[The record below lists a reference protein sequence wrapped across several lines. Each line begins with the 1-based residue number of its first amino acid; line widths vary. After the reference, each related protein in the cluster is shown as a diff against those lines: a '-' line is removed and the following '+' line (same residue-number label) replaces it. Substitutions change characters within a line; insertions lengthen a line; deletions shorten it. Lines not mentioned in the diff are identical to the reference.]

1 MVRETLRFLICAT
14 LFALC
19 LFGAA
24 ALLTG
29 CDTTRH
35 LAEYCFKNPDHCEP

>member
-1 MVRETLRFLICAT
+1 MKQETLRFLIMSIIY
-14 LFALC
+14 ALS

-29 CDTTRH
+29 CEGAGRI
-35 LAEYCFKNPDHCEP
+35 AAYCLQDPRNCD